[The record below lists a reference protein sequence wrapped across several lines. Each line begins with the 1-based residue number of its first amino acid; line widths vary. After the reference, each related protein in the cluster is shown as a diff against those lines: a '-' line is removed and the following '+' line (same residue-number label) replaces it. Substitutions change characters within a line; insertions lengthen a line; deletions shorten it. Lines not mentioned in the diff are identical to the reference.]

1 MPGWTGRGA
10 GRCGLGA
17 GKGGETPA
25 TAAAIAVVGPLT
37 NAVIA
42 IVCLVAS
49 TVLGSGIPGL
59 VLGGIAFVNGA
70 LAVLNLLPGLPL
82 DGGQGSQLAA
92 SPEHDGGVTHKTL
105 QPLRKVGETRIGDP
119 HDVDHGASP

>member
-1 MPGWTGRGA
+1 MQGA
-10 GRCGLGA
+10 
-17 GKGGETPA
+17 
-25 TAAAIAVVGPLT
+25 AAAIAVVGPLT

-82 DGGQGSQLAA
+82 DGGQIVEAGNPDEFFS
-92 SPEHDGGVTHKTL
+92 SPRTERARDFL
-105 QPLRKVGETRIGDP
+105 SKVLS
-119 HDVDHGASP
+119 H